1 MSCGGGSGS
10 LQSTLLVTIH
20 LQLQPSCQPFPRTM
34 TAAVETKPI
43 MIPFQSK
50 QALIDEQIRS
60 VQANLLKI
68 KKEKDKQRNDDALR
82 HKARSYHNQLRPK
95 SAVFVDGS
103 GGIRVFLPDSHGTA
117 VDLHK
122 KSG

>member
-1 MSCGGGSGS
+1 
-10 LQSTLLVTIH
+10 
-20 LQLQPSCQPFPRTM
+20 M

-122 KSG
+122 KSELWTSHLLQRNLKKAEQQLTINSDLSLRVVDP